1 MTVRFSHNRV
11 FRVLLACFSFT
22 AVACATAPIKPKT
35 PFSGTRA
42 LAYTRRAVSFGVRP
56 SGSAAIGKLRA
67 WIVSELKPLGA
78 AVSLDSFT
86 GRTPAGPVPMANI
99 VARFPGNGK
108 TALVVT
114 GHYDTKPIPMV
125 QFVGANDAGSSTGF
139 LLELARVIAHT
150 KHQDDIV
157 LVWFDGEEAVGQ
169 WSDTDSLYGSRHLE
183 AKWAADGTLSRVKA
197 LINVD
202 MIGDKNLD
210 IVNDMNSS
218 QSLREL
224 MLQTADELGFGKYF
238 LRTGAGIDDDHIPFV
253 SSGTN
258 ALDIIDFDYGPNNS
272 YWHTEKDTMDKLSA
286 GSFQVVGD
294 VVVKMLQKLDG

>member
-1 MTVRFSHNRV
+1 
-11 FRVLLACFSFT
+11 
-22 AVACATAPIKPKT
+22 
-35 PFSGTRA
+35 
-42 LAYTRRAVSFGVRP
+42 
-56 SGSAAIGKLRA
+56 
-67 WIVSELKPLGA
+67 
-78 AVSLDSFT
+78 
-86 GRTPAGPVPMANI
+86 MANI

-125 QFVGANDAGSSTGF
+125 QFVGANDAGSSTAF
-139 LLELARVIAHT
+139 LLELAHVIAHT

-169 WSDTDSLYGSRHLE
+169 WSGTDSLYGSRHLE

-210 IVNDMNSS
+210 IVNDINSS

-224 MLQTADELGFGKYF
+224 YVRNGG
-238 LRTGAGIDDDHIPFV
+238 
-253 SSGTN
+253 
-258 ALDIIDFDYGPNNS
+258 
-272 YWHTEKDTMDKLSA
+272 
-286 GSFQVVGD
+286 
-294 VVVKMLQKLDG
+294 

>member
-1 MTVRFSHNRV
+1 MFFVSSLPV
-11 FRVLLACFSFT
+11 FLYGGGLRYRPDKAQD
-22 AVACATAPIKPKT
+22 AVQRHASLGLHASRGI
-35 PFSGTRA
+35 
-42 LAYTRRAVSFGVRP
+42 FGVRP